1 MSAPSKTA
9 RSEQL
14 SASKPPFLTPG
25 EVTPEALRAWEMG
38 CTQYFNLKSV
48 PDDEMVKKVAWGMQ
62 DPRIHDWYLTN
73 QEEIDAMPF
82 KVYMMLVRSVWL
94 PLGWAD
100 AVRRKMLSSM
110 QGQRPFNEWAID
122 MQSQNTLLHGTTS
135 HLPDANILY
144 HLESH
149 MNAELAADY
158 HAENIDE
165 EDLRLW
171 IEKVCVLDGKRIRY
185 LARQKEAV
193 ESALRAERARSNGD
207 KKTNRNSRSNFN
219 NNAAKNPSGTTRNF
233 TRLPTLTDT
242 ERQLLRDN
250 DGCFKCRELF
260 AGHTSSNCPKGFPDG
275 ASYKTLTAAIIAM
288 KKAKKGKDVV
298 VSVEISE
305 GSNTIAVVM
314 PSTVL
319 GNGTDSGEE
328 CVAPLQTPHL
338 RWDCLV
344 DGPGVSSPLKV
355 SALIDHGSSLVL
367 IGEELADKLGLRRC
381 QLAKPLPLSLALSKD
396 NFLLSHYVKLSC
408 TSLDQNY
415 TSRTVRAIIAPNLC
429 TPLLLGGP
437 FLQHNRIIIDHELRT
452 CITKDADYDLLQ
464 QGQTHS
470 VPVKRVS
477 SWGPELFWM
486 KRNVIN
492 ELKEKLPEWKTIV
505 ENECEPVKDV
515 DVIAAIRARI
525 DTLAYQE
532 EMKKLDE
539 LYKQRFKDRF
549 PTDIPHNDTMPSDVL
564 FCVKLKDAN
573 KVVQLRSYDCPSKYR
588 AAWKTLLD
596 SHVDSG

>member
-1 MSAPSKTA
+1 
-9 RSEQL
+9 
-14 SASKPPFLTPG
+14 
-25 EVTPEALRAWEMG
+25 MG

-396 NFLLSHYVKLSC
+396 NFLL
-408 TSLDQNY
+408 
-415 TSRTVRAIIAPNLC
+415 
-429 TPLLLGGP
+429 
-437 FLQHNRIIIDHELRT
+437 
-452 CITKDADYDLLQ
+452 
-464 QGQTHS
+464 
-470 VPVKRVS
+470 
-477 SWGPELFWM
+477 
-486 KRNVIN
+486 
-492 ELKEKLPEWKTIV
+492 
-505 ENECEPVKDV
+505 
-515 DVIAAIRARI
+515 
-525 DTLAYQE
+525 
-532 EMKKLDE
+532 
-539 LYKQRFKDRF
+539 
-549 PTDIPHNDTMPSDVL
+549 
-564 FCVKLKDAN
+564 
-573 KVVQLRSYDCPSKYR
+573 
-588 AAWKTLLD
+588 
-596 SHVDSG
+596 